1 MKKLFIA
8 LSAAAAILAGCAQE
22 TEYTPAEKTC
32 TLTVEV
38 EDNTTKT
45 YVEGDKIYWHESGEQ
60 LNVIYF
66 AEVEGEPTSRY
77 QAGTHTEYT
86 LVDNKATF
94 TADFNTFSGATSYTL
109 GAFYPYAYKSV
120 TSSISLTVPQEQT
133 PAEASY
139 DPKADILV
147 STQPVVIEGTPDKV
161 QFRLSR
167 MVAIVNMTVKGI
179 PAGELIEEIVVSSPA
194 KPAGAVEFKVH
205 EANTVENAKWYNN
218 YEDITLDMGGRVA
231 TGEDAVWF
239 TTVPTDLSG
248 SALTVTVTTDKNIYT
263 KEIDLTGKTLNFER
277 ADIARFSVAGL
288 TKVEKPKTYKL
299 LTDASQLTPGDQM
312 VICTKNSA
320 SQTAKLLGT
329 TADGNAIKF
338 SSYAIVL
345 DGPEIAEIPAD
356 ARIFT
361 VESGVVSGTLSFKAA
376 DGYLYGNYDS
386 ENWESKLWV
395 KDTKDEETSWT
406 LSLSSSYAA
415 TLYNETHGRYL
426 NNYYGSKF
434 NFAGS
439 QSTYYYYI
447 YYMDGTS
454 DEPDQPDQPAATP
467 LATPV
472 VSASASG
479 NTVTVSWD
487 PVDGAKDYTV
497 TCDGKSQTVTATSAT
512 FEGLGYATE
521 YTVTVVANPA
531 DASVNTASEAGSA
544 TTTTGDAPEAQLQTI
559 TITFPVEGT
568 PSLSLGSY
576 FYENDKIGI
585 SASGTGWRT
594 ETPDG
599 YNGLYMGSNKEL
611 KITSK
616 EKAAV
621 ITRVVIN
628 NVEGKSMALSYK
640 AVNDNPYSSTTG
652 TYDTA
657 WEGSIDN
664 YITFTTTSASF
675 IASITVE
682 YR

>member
-45 YVEGDKIYWHESGEQ
+45 YVEGDKIYWYESGEQ
-60 LNVIYF
+60 LNVVYF
-66 AEVEGEPTSRY
+66 ADDNSSSRR
-77 QAGTHTEYT
+77 QSATHEDYK
-86 LVDNKATF
+86 LENNRATF
-94 TADFNTFSGATSYTL
+94 TADFTPTDGALSYTL

-161 QFRLSR
+161 QFRFSR

-218 YEDITLDMGGRVA
+218 DEDITLDMGGRVA

-288 TKVEKPKTYKL
+288 TLVEKPKTYKL

-329 TADGNAIKF
+329 TAEGNAIKF
-338 SSYAIVL
+338 SGSAIVL

-395 KDTKDEETSWT
+395 KDTKDEEASWK
-406 LSLSSSYAA
+406 LSLASSYAA

-439 QSTYYYYI
+439 QGTYYYYI

-479 NTVTVSWD
+479 NTVTVSWEE
-487 PVDGAKDYTV
+487 VDGAKDYTV

-512 FEGLGYATE
+512 FEGLEYATE

-531 DASVNTASEAGSA
+531 DASVNTASEAGTATA
-544 TTTTGDAPEAQLQTI
+544 TTGNAPESQLQTI
-559 TITFPVEGT
+559 TITFPVEGAVSGNSVGT
-568 PSLSLGSY
+568 IYNGDMIISSTGS
-576 FYENDKIGI
+576 
-585 SASGTGWRT
+585 WRT
-594 ETPDG
+594 DSADG
-599 YNGLYMGSNKEL
+599 RDCIYIGRTTSNELRIEAQNGKTITKVTLTAPVGYLVDLKCKE
-611 KITSK
+611 
-616 EKAAV
+616 
-621 ITRVVIN
+621 
-628 NVEGKSMALSYK
+628 
-640 AVNDNPYSSTTG
+640 
-652 TYDTA
+652 YD
-657 WEGSIDN
+657 G
-664 YITFTTTSASF
+664 FTTTTFASATTAEWTGECKSRLVYTAAGNSHSN

>member
-1 MKKLFIA
+1 
-8 LSAAAAILAGCAQE
+8 
-22 TEYTPAEKTC
+22 
-32 TLTVEV
+32 
-38 EDNTTKT
+38 
-45 YVEGDKIYWHESGEQ
+45 
-60 LNVIYF
+60 
-66 AEVEGEPTSRY
+66 
-77 QAGTHTEYT
+77 
-86 LVDNKATF
+86 
-94 TADFNTFSGATSYTL
+94 
-109 GAFYPYAYKSV
+109 
-120 TSSISLTVPQEQT
+120 
-133 PAEASY
+133 
-139 DPKADILV
+139 
-147 STQPVVIEGTPDKV
+147 
-161 QFRLSR
+161 
-167 MVAIVNMTVKGI
+167 
-179 PAGELIEEIVVSSPA
+179 
-194 KPAGAVEFKVH
+194 
-205 EANTVENAKWYNN
+205 
-218 YEDITLDMGGRVA
+218 
-231 TGEDAVWF
+231 
-239 TTVPTDLSG
+239 
-248 SALTVTVTTDKNIYT
+248 
-263 KEIDLTGKTLNFER
+263 
-277 ADIARFSVAGL
+277 
-288 TKVEKPKTYKL
+288 
-299 LTDASQLTPGDQM
+299 
-312 VICTKNSA
+312 
-320 SQTAKLLGT
+320 
-329 TADGNAIKF
+329 
-338 SSYAIVL
+338 
-345 DGPEIAEIPAD
+345 
-356 ARIFT
+356 
-361 VESGVVSGTLSFKAA
+361 
-376 DGYLYGNYDS
+376 
-386 ENWESKLWV
+386 
-395 KDTKDEETSWT
+395 
-406 LSLSSSYAA
+406 
-415 TLYNETHGRYL
+415 
-426 NNYYGSKF
+426 
-434 NFAGS
+434 
-439 QSTYYYYI
+439 
-447 YYMDGTS
+447 MDGTS

-531 DASVNTASEAGSA
+531 DASANTASEAGSA
-544 TTTTGDAPEAQLQTI
+544 TATTGNAPEVQLQTI

-621 ITRVVIN
+621 LTRVVIN

-640 AVNDNPYSSTTG
+640 AVNDKPYSSTTG